1 MGEIEVR
8 LKEGYV
14 NEFLTTVT
22 GYIIR
27 HETWTKVNDND
38 TEIRQLLNQG
48 RILEVKGADTL
59 RTKIIM
65 DKPSDTTLKGTITTQ
80 SLAHNESTINK
91 TKGENKMTEENPN
104 PAPEEQP
111 VEEPKEEPAPE
122 PQPEA
127 APEEPKPEETGNPE
141 PAPETPPQP
150 EPNPEPEE
158 EKKEEPANDNPEPSP
173 SQN

>member
-27 HETWTKVNDND
+27 HKTWTKVNDND

-59 RTKIIM
+59 REKIIM
-65 DKPSDTTLKGTITTQ
+65 DSPPKNTLKGTITTQ
-80 SLAHNESTINK
+80 SLADNDKTISEMKEKAAEK
-91 TKGENKMTEENPN
+91 T
-104 PAPEEQP
+104 PE
-111 VEEPKEEPAPE
+111 EEPKEEP
-122 PQPEA
+122 
-127 APEEPKPEETGNPE
+127 ND
-141 PAPETPPQP
+141 
-150 EPNPEPEE
+150 EPES
-158 EKKEEPANDNPEPSP
+158 SP
-173 SQN
+173 STDKIL